1 MKTKLTLL
9 LALALSTI
17 GSQAQAQNLNP
28 KAAAQAR
35 SGMAQIQ
42 GFQKPAIAPQPTA
55 PRPASPVRQVAP
67 SRNVPAADL
76 LRLAPSVLNALRP
89 PLQSFPP
96 GPASNRGSAK
106 PSSQASGAVHA
117 APKQVIKPAV
127 TPAKN
132 SPRPVVPGLGIPN
145 AAGLL
150 AGREIAEGLR
160 ALESLRHSGLQG
172 LRPDGFG
179 IPSGG
184 GNSLVKPSIPGENE
198 SFSPRTPTSPIRPGG
213 RSNGLTDIRAGF
225 GSSRRGNG
233 TTGLSATGDR
243 VLESEV
249 SIAAGRSGTSTPV
262 ESTTHPNGDV
272 TASTTATSP
281 DGTTTYVEVTEHA
294 NGSGTTTTTHG
305 NDGRTD
311 TLTIT
316 RRDARGDIIT
326 TTTSTVYPGGKE
338 HVVTRDGSGR
348 VTAEHT
354 EYFTP
359 GARRSGDR
367 SPAEGASLGGP
378 VNGTGPS
385 VADVTGL
392 MPLDLLRQH
401 AHGESANGGANTMT
415 SGSLGSRHVNP
426 DRNGNNGPSRNRLR
440 VDAFGTIS
448 NPAPLGGEGAA
459 GGGSGRPE

>member
-9 LALALSTI
+9 LTLALSTI

-35 SGMAQIQ
+35 SGMGQIQ
-42 GFQKPAIAPQPTA
+42 GFQKPAIAPQPAA
-55 PRPASPVRQVAP
+55 PRPASPARQVVP

-76 LRLAPSVLNALRP
+76 LRLAPGVLNALRP

-96 GPASNRGSAK
+96 GPARVSGSAK
-106 PSSQASGAVHA
+106 PSNQASGAVHA

-160 ALESLRHSGLQG
+160 ALEGLRHSGLQG
-172 LRPDGFG
+172 LRPEGFG

-184 GNSLVKPSIPGENE
+184 GSTSVKPAIPGESE
-198 SFSPRTPTSPIRPGG
+198 SFTPRNPASPISPGG
-213 RSNGLTDIRAGF
+213 RGNGLTDIRSGMS
-225 GSSRRGNG
+225 SSRRGNG

-249 SIAAGRSGTSTPV
+249 STAAGRSGTSTPV

-272 TASTTATSP
+272 TASTTATTP
-281 DGTTTYVEVTEHA
+281 DGTTTTYVEVTEHG

-305 NDGRTD
+305 SDGRTD
-311 TLTIT
+311 TLTVT
-316 RRDARGDIIT
+316 RRDAHGDIIT

-367 SPAEGASLGGP
+367 NPSEGASLGGP

-385 VADVTGL
+385 VGQVTGL
-392 MPLDLLRQH
+392 VPLDLLRQF
-401 AHGESANGGANTMT
+401 ANGERSSGSSNYSLSNGTSANRVRPVGAEGQTGIGGNANP
-415 SGSLGSRHVNP
+415 VP
-426 DRNGNNGPSRNRLR
+426 VDR
-440 VDAFGTIS
+440 FGTVVL
-448 NPAPLGGEGAA
+448 PGPVT
-459 GGGSGRPE
+459 GGSGNPE